1 MHRETRVANYIL
13 ATLSAL
19 SLVLMSLPLSAP
31 VASVKACL
39 SYAFNPV
46 AYYGSKGID
55 RLSGAPSNVARLIAA
70 DVHNRALIEEMSRWN
85 LAKAEMEALRK
96 ENARL
101 KDLLG
106 LKLPQGRTPIWAQ
119 VMERDP
125 LHWYHSIT
133 VNAGSDEGVVLNAPV
148 LGQKGEKLIALGRI
162 TEVGPKS
169 SKVLLLTDEL
179 SSAAA
184 YLSSSTAVLNGAE
197 ESEGLVQGQGAPR
210 LLMNYLQSEAVL
222 YQGDWAYTS
231 ATSATFPPD
240 ILIGQVDKVHQ
251 RDPFL
256 TFQSVE
262 IKPAADASSFREVM
276 ILKTAAK
283 P

>member
-13 ATLSAL
+13 ATLSAV
-19 SLVLMSLPLSAP
+19 SLLLMSLPLSAP

-39 SYAFNPV
+39 AYAFNPV
-46 AYYGSKGID
+46 AYYGSQGID
-55 RLSGAPSNVARLIAA
+55 RLGNVPSNVARLIAA
-70 DVHNRALIEEMSRWN
+70 DARNRELTSEMSRWS
-85 LAKAEMEALRK
+85 LAKAEMESLRK

-101 KDLLG
+101 KEILG
-106 LKLPQGRTPIWAQ
+106 LKIPAGREPVWAQ

-133 VNAGSDEGVVLNAPV
+133 VSAGGEQGVTLNAPV
-148 LGQKGEKLIALGRI
+148 LGRKGDRLVALGRI

-184 YLSSSTAVLNGAE
+184 YLSSSTAVQNGVE
-197 ESEGLVQGQGAPR
+197 ETEGLVQGQGVER
-210 LLMNYLQSEAVL
+210 LRMNYLQSEAVL

-231 ATSATFPPD
+231 AASATFPPD
-240 ILIGQVDKVHQ
+240 ILIGQVDKVYQ

-262 IKPAADASSFREVM
+262 IKPAADAASFREVL
-276 ILKTAAK
+276 ILKAAA

>member
-19 SLVLMSLPLSAP
+19 SLILMSLPLSAP

-46 AYYGSKGID
+46 AYYGSQGIG
-55 RLSGAPSNVARLIAA
+55 RFGNVPANVSRLIAA
-70 DVHNRALIEEMSRWN
+70 DVRNRELTEDMSRWS
-85 LAKAEMEALRK
+85 LAKAEMESLRK

-101 KDLLG
+101 KEILS
-106 LKLPQGRTPIWAQ
+106 LKIPAGRVPIWAQ

-133 VNAGSDEGVVLNAPV
+133 VSAGSDRGVALNAPV
-148 LGQKGEKLIALGRI
+148 LGQKGERLVALGRI
-162 TEVGPKS
+162 IEVSPKS

-184 YLSSSTAVLNGAE
+184 YLSSSTSVLNGAE
-197 ESEGLVQGQGAPR
+197 ETEGLVQGQGAPR
-210 LLMNYLQSEAVL
+210 LRMNYLQSEAVL
-222 YQGDWAYTS
+222 YQGDWVYTS

-240 ILIGQVDKVHQ
+240 ILIGQVDKVYQ

-262 IKPAADASSFREVM
+262 IKSSADAASFREVM
-276 ILKTAAK
+276 ILKAAA